1 MSDKDQL
8 TDESASEEAAYVPD
22 PEKEKQARAL
32 HFTIS
37 IIRLLGV
44 AILMLGIAISLGRL
58 PPVPPFAGYVLA
70 VIGLVQMLVIPL
82 VMVRMYVK
90 ARVAEEETARAEAA
104 ADSQPEEKGTS

>member
-1 MSDKDQL
+1 MSEKEPPSDG
-8 TDESASEEAAYVPD
+8 SAPEEPVYIPD

-44 AILMLGIAISLGRL
+44 AILMLGIAISLDRL
-58 PPVPPFAGYVLA
+58 PPVPPVAGYVLA

-90 ARVAEEETARAEAA
+90 ARVAEEEMARAEAVGIN
-104 ADSQPEEKGTS
+104 QTEEGNKS